1 MLDPVSE
8 ELGSCDGQVMLSF
21 MPSAMQVQGL
31 GQGVKGGAVQVQGV
45 GQGRARSG
53 AWRVGHEPAPQVLG
67 MGRERGVGCG
77 VVGRVLS
84 PSPEGRVHKVEGCRA
99 GGL

>member
-1 MLDPVSE
+1 MESGPCRCRVWGRARSGRGE
-8 ELGSCDGQVMLSF
+8 W
-21 MPSAMQVQGL
+21 AM
-31 GQGVKGGAVQVQGV
+31 QVQGV